1 MESIDPAL
9 IDWSR
14 AQFALTA
21 IYHWLFVPLTLGLSF
36 IVAIMESR
44 YVRTGD
50 EFWARTAR
58 FWMRLFGI
66 NFALGVATGLI
77 LEFEFGTN
85 WSNYSWLVGD
95 IFGAPLAIEGILAF
109 FMESTFVAVMFFGWN
124 KVGKKFHLAS
134 TWLTC
139 LGAAISAWWI
149 LVANAW
155 MQAPVGVAFN
165 PDTVRHEMMD
175 FFAVAFSPVA
185 VFKFIHSIL
194 SGWVLGAAFV
204 IGVSAWYLLKKRET
218 DFALKSIR
226 MAAVVGL
233 TASVLAAW
241 SGDFSGRQ
249 LLEKQP
255 MKLAALEALY
265 EGGQE
270 TDLSVIGIVN
280 TDKDWRDGAPS
291 LYGGLYLPKG
301 LSLMATHT
309 PDGYVPGIKDIL
321 EGGYP
326 LPDGS
331 LALSAREK
339 IDRGR
344 RAVQALA
351 DYRQSRAAGDEAAA
365 VEHRRILDENVAYFG
380 YGYLNAPEDL
390 IPNVPLNY
398 YAFRVMVGLGL
409 YFILFFSLILFLT
422 CRKDLSRYRW
432 LLYVALFTIPLGY
445 LAGQTGWIV
454 AECGRQPWAIQDV
467 LPVSAAVSDV
477 GAGAVMT
484 TFFLFLALF
493 SVMLAVGISLMVKSV
508 RKGPAMVEL
517 QYK

>member
-1 MESIDPAL
+1 M
-9 IDWSR
+9 
-14 AQFALTA
+14 
-21 IYHWLFVPLTLGLSF
+21 
-36 IVAIMESR
+36 
-44 YVRTGD
+44 
-50 EFWARTAR
+50 
-58 FWMRLFGI
+58 
-66 NFALGVATGLI
+66 
-77 LEFEFGTN
+77 
-85 WSNYSWLVGD
+85 
-95 IFGAPLAIEGILAF
+95 
-109 FMESTFVAVMFFGWN
+109 
-124 KVGKKFHLAS
+124 
-134 TWLTC
+134 
-139 LGAAISAWWI
+139 
-149 LVANAW
+149 
-155 MQAPVGVAFN
+155 
-165 PDTVRHEMMD
+165 
-175 FFAVAFSPVA
+175 
-185 VFKFIHSIL
+185 
-194 SGWVLGAAFV
+194 LGAAFV

-218 DFALKSIR
+218 EFALKSIR
-226 MAAVVGL
+226 IAAVVGL
-233 TASVLAAW
+233 TAAVLSAW

-249 LLEKQP
+249 LLERQP
-255 MKLAALEALY
+255 MKLAAVEALY
-265 EGGQE
+265 EGGQG
-270 TDLSVIGIVN
+270 TDLSVIGLVN
-280 TDKDWRDGAPS
+280 TDKHWRDDAPS

-331 LALSAREK
+331 RALSAQEK

-351 DYRQSRAAGDEAAA
+351 DYRQSQAAGDEAAA
-365 VEHRRILDENVAYFG
+365 VEHRRILDENMAYFG
-380 YGYLNAPEDL
+380 YGYLDAPEDL

-409 YFILFFSLILFLT
+409 YFILFFALVLFLA

-432 LLYVALFTIPLGY
+432 LLYVALCTIPLGY

-508 RKGPAMVEL
+508 RKGPAMVESL
-517 QYK
+517 KK

>member
-1 MESIDPAL
+1 MENITPAL

-21 IYHWLFVPLTLGLSF
+21 FYHWLFVPLTLGLSF
-36 IVAIMESR
+36 IMAIMESR

-50 EFWARTAR
+50 EFWAKTAR

-139 LGAAISAWWI
+139 LGASISAWWI

-155 MQAPVGVAFN
+155 MQVPVGVAFN

-194 SGWVLGAAFV
+194 SGWILGAAFV
-204 IGVSAWYLLKKRET
+204 IGISAWYLLKKRET
-218 DFALKSIR
+218 EFANKSIR
-226 MAAVVGL
+226 IAAVVGL
-233 TASVLAAW
+233 VATVLSAW
-241 SGDFSGRQ
+241 SGDISGRQ
-249 LLEKQP
+249 ISDRQP
-255 MKLAALEALY
+255 MKLAAMEALY
-265 EGGQE
+265 EGGE
-270 TDLSVIGIVN
+270 GMDLSIIGIVN
-280 TDKDWRDGAPS
+280 PDKTWQNGEPE
-291 LYGGLYLPKG
+291 LYGGIYLPKG
-301 LSLMATHT
+301 LSLMATH
-309 PDGYVPGIKDIL
+309 DVNGYVPGIKNII

-326 LPDGS
+326 LSDGT
-331 LALSAREK
+331 LALSTQEK

-344 RAVQALA
+344 LAVQALA
-351 DYRQSRAAGDEAAA
+351 DYRQSQAEGDEAAA
-365 VEHRRILDENVAYFG
+365 AQHRQVLDENMAYFG
-380 YGYLNAPEDL
+380 YGYLNTPEDI
-390 IPNVPLNY
+390 IPNIPLNY
-398 YAFRVMVGLGL
+398 YAFRVMVGLGM
-409 YFILFFSLILFLT
+409 YFILFFALILLLSY
-422 CRKDLSRYRW
+422 RKDLTRYAW

-484 TFFLFLALF
+484 TFFLFLVLF
-493 SVMLAVGISLMVKSV
+493 SIMLAVGISLMVKSV
-508 RKGPAMVEL
+508 KKGPAMVES
-517 QYK
+517 K

>member
-1 MESIDPAL
+1 MNDLIST

-21 IYHWLFVPLTLGLSF
+21 MYHWLFVPLTIGLSL
-36 IVAIMESR
+36 ILAIMETI
-44 YVRTGD
+44 YIRTRD
-50 EFWARTAR
+50 ERWKKATR
-58 FWMRLFGI
+58 FWMTIFGI
-66 NFALGVATGLI
+66 NFACGVATGII
-77 LEFEFGTN
+77 LEFQFGTN
-85 WSNYSWLVGD
+85 WSNYSWFVGD
-95 IFGAPLAIEGILAF
+95 IFGAPLAIEGLFAF
-109 FMESTFVAVMFFGWN
+109 FLEATFVAVMFFGWN

-139 LGAAISAWWI
+139 IGAAISAWWI

-194 SGWVLGAAFV
+194 SGWILGAAFV
-204 IGVSAWYLLKKRET
+204 IGISAWYLLKKRET
-218 DFALKSIR
+218 VFALKSIR
-226 MAAVVGL
+226 IAAVVGL
-233 TASVLAAW
+233 VAAVLSAW

-249 LLEKQP
+249 LSEKQP
-255 MKLAALEALY
+255 MKLAAMEALY
-265 EGGQE
+265 EGGE
-270 TDLSVIGIVN
+270 GVDLSIIGLVN
-280 TDKDWRDGAPS
+280 GDKTWNNDEPELR
-291 LYGGLYLPKG
+291 GGLYLPKG
-301 LSLMATHT
+301 LSLMATH
-309 PDGYVPGIKDIL
+309 DVNGYVAGIKDII

-326 LPDGS
+326 MPDGTI
-331 LALSAREK
+331 ALSTQEK

-344 RAVQALA
+344 LAVQALA
-351 DYRQSRAAGDEAAA
+351 NYRQYQAEGDEAAA
-365 VEHRRILDENVAYFG
+365 AESRQVLDENMAYFG
-380 YGYLNAPEDL
+380 YGYLNAPEDI
-390 IPNVPLNY
+390 IPNIPLNY
-398 YAFRVMVGLGL
+398 YAFRVMVGLGM
-409 YFILFFSLILFLT
+409 YFILFFALILFLS
-422 CRKDLSRYRW
+422 CRKDLTRYAW

-484 TFFLFLALF
+484 TFLLFLALF
-493 SVMLAVGISLMVKSV
+493 SIMLAVGISLMVKSV
-508 RKGPAMVEL
+508 KKGPAKVEL
-517 QYK
+517 